1 MPQNSN
7 KLKSKWVIFQILWH
21 SQNKLTLVKAF
32 LKSSGF
38 KKSRCV
44 LCVGATAERVT
55 SDGPTKPVP
64 LIFYAFFPE
73 LTDTDG

>member
-1 MPQNSN
+1 MAFSEY
-7 KLKSKWVIFQILWH
+7 IDFI
-21 SQNKLTLVKAF
+21 KAF
-32 LKSSGF
+32 LKCSEI
-38 KKSRCV
+38 KKFQCV

-64 LIFYAFFPE
+64 LIFYAFFPG

>member
-1 MPQNSN
+1 MGDLSN
-7 KLKSKWVIFQILWH
+7 FVALSEYIYFSKSI
-21 SQNKLTLVKAF
+21 
-32 LKSSGF
+32 F
-38 KKSRCV
+38 KKQWVQKSQCV

-64 LIFYAFFPE
+64 LIFYAFFPS

>member
-1 MPQNSN
+1 VGEV
-7 KLKSKWVIFQILWH
+7 KVKVGDFQ
-21 SQNKLTLVKAF
+21 KVKPF

-38 KKSRCV
+38 KKSQCV

-64 LIFYAFFPE
+64 LIFYAFF
-73 LTDTDG
+73 LV